1 MTCLIE
7 ILSHSKPG
15 TQNSTVGFCLS
26 GQVGANSLR
35 SCKYVSTNPNSKK
48 WPLLSLLTT
57 GSALD
62 LVSPAP
68 VLTVLG
74 EPSLK
79 IVGSL
84 AAPDHGKSSKSW

>member
-7 ILSHSKPG
+7 IHSHSKPG
-15 TQNSTVGFCLS
+15 TQNSTVGVCLS

-62 LVSPAP
+62 LVSPARRQCTC
-68 VLTVLG
+68 VDGLG
-74 EPSLK
+74 GAESQDCWQ
-79 IVGSL
+79 SC
-84 AAPDHGKSSKSW
+84 ST